1 MLTIAELHKLREADK
16 IVFLRA
22 FLSLLAFG
30 MFVSKRII
38 FLFVLMLRQVYIFK
52 KVPWIR

>member
-1 MLTIAELHKLREADK
+1 MLTIAELHKFREADK

-22 FLSLLAFG
+22 FLSLLG

-38 FLFVLMLRQVYIFK
+38 FLFVLMLSLHF
-52 KVPWIR
+52 